1 MPSSAH
7 RSASG
12 KPRRRPRICLVSSV
26 GGHFR
31 ELLQLRPLYVR
42 HPHFY
47 VVNDAMQT
55 PGGIAT
61 RMLRM
66 THAERNWR
74 QLLNFVEAGRML
86 RRLRPDVIIT
96 TGASPA
102 VVFGLLARW
111 WRIPVVYIEGSYAV
125 ERPTLTGW
133 LVYHLRLATL
143 FLYQWPT
150 LQRHYPRAK
159 YAGLIF

>member
-1 MPSSAH
+1 M
-7 RSASG
+7 RQRR
-12 KPRRRPRICLVSSV
+12 PRRLRICLVSSV

-31 ELLQLRPLYVR
+31 ELLQLQPVYGAYG
-42 HPHFY
+42 HFY
-47 VVNDAMQT
+47 VVNDEMRPAE
-55 PGGIAT
+55 GIAV
-61 RMLRM
+61 RMIRI
-66 THAERNWR
+66 THAERSWR
-74 QLLNFVEAGRML
+74 QLWNFVEAARIL
-86 RRLRPDVIIT
+86 RRLRPDLILT

-111 WRIPVVYIEGSYAV
+111 WRIPLVYVEGSYAV

-143 FLYQWPT
+143 FLYQWPM
-150 LQRHYPRAK
+150 LARHYPRAK